1 MWACVHNNGVEV
13 ERIPILAQL
22 RAMLGVSNEIGV
34 QVKQIGRNKQMN
46 VAEHNSE
53 LQENMHQVCG
63 LCSSG
68 VWVRVLWKVF
78 INTSK

>member
-68 VWVRVLWKVF
+68 V
-78 INTSK
+78 